1 MQQIEINITIGIL
14 TKLLRYFMIKPNMK
28 VLFQQADGKKLIIS
42 LIAINTPLNILWL
55 IILRHLEFVTFP
67 VKVMARALIQRCR
80 VARAHARSVDDR
92 MQGILWW

>member
-1 MQQIEINITIGIL
+1 MINHKKVL
-14 TKLLRYFMIKPNMK
+14 EVNKKPNIIYQ
-28 VLFQQADGKKLIIS
+28 VKK
-42 LIAINTPLNILWL
+42 N
-55 IILRHLEFVTFP
+55 LEFVTFP

>member
-1 MQQIEINITIGIL
+1 MLNDNH
-14 TKLLRYFMIKPNMK
+14 KK
-28 VLFQQADGKKLIIS
+28 VLFRNKSK
-42 LIAINTPLNILWL
+42 TKYILFT
-55 IILRHLEFVTFP
+55 RSKNNLEFVTFP

>member
-1 MQQIEINITIGIL
+1 MINHKKVL
-14 TKLLRYFMIKPNMK
+14 EVNKKPNIIYQ
-28 VLFQQADGKKLIIS
+28 VKKK
-42 LIAINTPLNILWL
+42 N
-55 IILRHLEFVTFP
+55 LEFVTFP